1 MHCRPTEL
9 KGLTV
14 RPGQL
19 YALILVFLCGFVIP
33 DVLQA
38 EALAAADDRA
48 PLVVNDDAPPVP
60 LPPAPEELVPVP
72 AATGAEDPAALPK
85 PTSAPEIDAA
95 PTPAAAPVLPA
106 APAKP
111 SSGGAVL
118 HDPTKPSE
126 EVRPAEPTAPGL
138 QGDSLLPPPSA
149 TGPEADNLSSLE
161 TSRAVQPLDDVVKRV
176 PPITATTPFEPT
188 KKSDGGPVIMGTD
201 LVPDAA
207 VSSLAPDQ
215 LPPDFMD
222 MPEVEATD
230 PWVFGVEVATLYDD
244 NIRLS
249 NTAPQDDFLFVLT
262 ASVAWQ
268 RGDILRKRNSW
279 ARVFYQ
285 ATGIMFAEESGE
297 NNVDHDFQA
306 GGQKRW
312 GKLAVALEGRYRR
325 LSGATPDLGDRVQ
338 RDQLAGKIT
347 ATYDLSGRTFV
358 EGSAGVEA
366 VRYQQSGLADYEE
379 WLADGY
385 VGYELSGRTKI
396 AAGGAV
402 GRLNVAGTDGQDFQ
416 RAMVKVT
423 RASTGALGLTAKA
436 GAEFR
441 QTETGNNIT
450 PVFNLTADWEP
461 VEDSTK
467 VSASAFR
474 ETVASG
480 ALAGENYIRTGA
492 ALRLAQRFG
501 DRFSAGLEAGYE
513 QLQYSEAAAGGTAS
527 GRSDDYFYAKPSL
540 KYEFASKRRA
550 QVFYS
555 FREDDSSVEDFSFS
569 ANQWGLSFGLDF

>member
-1 MHCRPTEL
+1 MQPVDERTPIVVTEEPLSAVPPT
-9 KGLTV
+9 
-14 RPGQL
+14 
-19 YALILVFLCGFVIP
+19 
-33 DVLQA
+33 
-38 EALAAADDRA
+38 ALAAPA
-48 PLVVNDDAPPVP
+48 PAPAPAPATLLDPTV
-60 LPPAPEELVPVP
+60 APEE
-72 AATGAEDPAALPK
+72 
-85 PTSAPEIDAA
+85 
-95 PTPAAAPVLPA
+95 
-106 APAKP
+106 
-111 SSGGAVL
+111 
-118 HDPTKPSE
+118 
-126 EVRPAEPTAPGL
+126 VRAAEPVAPGL
-138 QGDSLLPPPSA
+138 QGDSLLPPPA
-149 TGPEADNLSSLE
+149 DYVPTTGSLSSLE
-161 TSRAVQPLDDVVKRV
+161 NSRAVRSVGEEGLKPVPASPL
-176 PPITATTPFEPT
+176 PPITATTPFEST
-188 KKSDGGPVIMGTD
+188 QKTNAGPVVMGTD

-207 VSSLAPDQ
+207 ASSLVPDQ

-222 MPEVEATD
+222 TPVVAATD
-230 PWVFGVEVATLYDD
+230 PWVFGLEVATLYDD

-249 NTAPQDDFLFVLT
+249 SKNRQDDFMFVLT
-262 ASVAWQ
+262 ASAAWQ
-268 RGDILRKRNSW
+268 YGDILRKRNSW

-285 ATGIMFAEESGE
+285 ATGIVFAEQSGE
-297 NNVDHDFQA
+297 NNLDHDFQA

-312 GKLAVALEGRYRR
+312 GSLAMTLEGRYRR

-338 RDQLAGKIT
+338 RDQLEGKIS
-347 ATYDLSGRTFV
+347 AAHDLSGRTFM

-366 VRYQQSGLADYEE
+366 VRYQQSSLVDYEE

-402 GRLNVAGTDGQDFQ
+402 GRLKVSGMDAQDFQ
-416 RAMVKVT
+416 RALVKVT
-423 RASTGALGLTAKA
+423 RASTGALGLTGKA

-441 QTETGNNIT
+441 QTAAGSRVT
-450 PVFNLTADWEP
+450 PVFNVTADWEP
-461 VEDSTK
+461 VEDGTR

-513 QLQYSEAAAGGTAS
+513 HLQYSDAAGTGTSS

-540 KYEFASKRRA
+540 KYEFASKRHA
-550 QVFYS
+550 QLFYN
-555 FREDDSSVEDFSFS
+555 FREDDSSEEDFSFT

>member
-1 MHCRPTEL
+1 MIPVARGAET
-9 KGLTV
+9 TV
-14 RPGQL
+14 
-19 YALILVFLCGFVIP
+19 V
-33 DVLQA
+33 
-38 EALAAADDRA
+38 EDDRA
-48 PLVVNDDAPPVP
+48 PLVVNDDAPGSPPTPVP
-60 LPPAPEELVPVP
+60 AVPVGPAVPSPEELGV
-72 AATGAEDPAALPK
+72 LPK
-85 PTSAPEIDAA
+85 PNVSSSSSEITLPPNLPGQSAA
-95 PTPAAAPVLPA
+95 P
-106 APAKP
+106 PAKP
-111 SSGGAVL
+111 VTSGGAL
-118 HDPTKPSE
+118 LDPTKPTE
-126 EVRPAEPTAPGL
+126 EVRPAEPTTPGL
-138 QGDSLLPPPSA
+138 LGDTLLPPPSA
-149 TGPEADNLSSLE
+149 SGPEAENLSSLE
-161 TSRAVQPLDDVVKRV
+161 TSRAVQPLNDDVVKRV
-176 PPITATTPFEPT
+176 PPITATTPFETT
-188 KKSDGGPVIMGTD
+188 KKTDRGPVVMGSD
-201 LVPDAA
+201 LVPEAGA
-207 VSSLAPDQ
+207 SSLVPDQ

-222 MPEVEATD
+222 MPAVEATD
-230 PWVFGVEVATLYDD
+230 PWVFGVEVAALYDD

-249 NTAPQDDFLFVLT
+249 NTAQQDDFMFLLT

-268 RGDILRKRNSW
+268 HGDILRKRNSW

-285 ATGIMFAEESGE
+285 ATGIVFAEESDE

-338 RDQLAGKIT
+338 RDQLAGKVT

-358 EGSAGVEA
+358 EGSAGVDA
-366 VRYQQSGLADYEE
+366 VRYQQSNLADYEE

-385 VGYELSGRTKI
+385 VGYELSGRTKV

-402 GRLNVAGTDGQDFQ
+402 GRLNVSGTEGQNFQ

-441 QTETGNNIT
+441 QTETGNNVT

-513 QLQYSEAAAGGTAS
+513 QLQYSETASAGTAS

-550 QVFYS
+550 QVFYN